1 VVGKDKKIEYRR
13 VSTGALVDG
22 LRVVDSGLNAEDV
35 VVVNGLQRVRPG
47 VEVNAKRVAMASLV
61 PESARNVAAARPA
74 GVDSVAKTQD

>member
-1 VVGKDKKIEYRR
+1 
-13 VSTGALVDG
+13 
-22 LRVVDSGLNAEDV
+22 
-35 VVVNGLQRVRPG
+35 